1 MNSAAKRIPGELGLW
16 ILIFGDLFV
25 FALFFGM
32 FGYYRLVEPQ
42 VFRVAQPMLNQG
54 LGLLNTFILL
64 TSSLF
69 VAKAMA
75 AARAGAPHLARRWT
89 SFAIGLGF
97 AFVVVKVVEYSQKVS
112 AGLVPTTNDF
122 FMLFFAFTG
131 IHLMHVLAGL
141 GALTILRARV
151 GRSTPGTND
160 PVVESCA
167 IFWHMV
173 DLLWVM
179 LFAILYMHR

>member
-25 FALFFGM
+25 FALFFAM
-32 FGYYRLVEPQ
+32 FGYYRLVEPE
-42 VFRVAQPMLNQG
+42 VFRVAQPKLNQG
-54 LGLLNTFILL
+54 LGLLNTLILL

-75 AARAGAPHLARRWT
+75 ATRSGTPRRARRWT
-89 SFAIGLGF
+89 SFAIALGC
-97 AFVVVKVVEYSQKVS
+97 AFVVVKVVEYSQKLA
-112 AGLVPTTNDF
+112 AGLTPTTNDF

-151 GRSTPGTND
+151 GRSTPEAND
-160 PVVESCA
+160 PVAESCA
-167 IFWHMV
+167 IFWHMI